1 MFWFRKKSKTA
12 PAPSHSFD
20 ATTPGP
26 KANDAPVVNESSL
39 ESAATADPASR
50 KRRRPASSNKTRL
63 MGFDTSDGRVVDLF
77 DESKSTEVTQ
87 RIQFPVA
94 IVMVVQGPG
103 KGEAFAL
110 QSGMSQ
116 IGRGDDQAIQLD
128 FGDMAVSR
136 TNHAAI
142 VYDPK
147 DHSFLLGHGGKS
159 NIVRLNGQ
167 PVVATSALSNGDEIE
182 IGETVM
188 RFVAICS
195 DDFHWAEEE
204 VQEEGTDDDDVE
216 IA

>member
-1 MFWFRKKSKTA
+1 MFWFRKKSNKPAAPQPSAPPASLNTSATEGIAAPQNSLEAASTAA
-12 PAPSHSFD
+12 PA
-20 ATTPGP
+20 
-26 KANDAPVVNESSL
+26 
-39 ESAATADPASR
+39 TA
-50 KRRRPASSNKTRL
+50 KRRRPAASNKTRL

-77 DESKSTEVTQ
+77 DESKTSGVAQ

-103 KGEAFAL
+103 QGEAFAL

-116 IGRGDDQAIQLD
+116 IGRGDDQAIQLN

-167 PVVATSALSNGDEIE
+167 PVVATSALANGDEIE

-195 DDFHWAEEE
+195 DDFNWAEED